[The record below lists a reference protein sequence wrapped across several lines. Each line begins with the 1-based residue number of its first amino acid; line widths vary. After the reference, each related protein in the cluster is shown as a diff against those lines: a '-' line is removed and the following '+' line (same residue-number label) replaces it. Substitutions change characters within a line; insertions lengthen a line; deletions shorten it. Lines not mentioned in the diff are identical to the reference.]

1 MTEVVLATRNPGKV
15 REIRAI
21 LEAVPGLSPVGLD
34 ALGIPETAEEDGLET
49 APTFAENALAK
60 ARYFAARTGRIVL
73 ADDSGLAVD
82 ALDGAPGVHSRRF
95 AGADRLRG
103 RGQDEA
109 NIQLLL
115 ERLDAVPDAGR
126 TARFVCVMAVVA
138 PDGREATFEGAV
150 EGTILR
156 APRAAGLSLPG
167 SLSAS

>member
-103 RGQDEA
+103 RGLVLVGD
-109 NIQLLL
+109 NPV
-115 ERLDAVPDAGR
+115 DAVWQDRPAAPLGAWTLLDP
-126 TARFVCVMAVVA
+126 ARA
-138 PDGREATFEGAV
+138 
-150 EGTILR
+150 L
-156 APRAAGLSLPG
+156 
-167 SLSAS
+167 ASRPCCS